1 MSVTKVIPWIHELM
15 ALAKKKKKKHLTL
28 IEYQAHARY
37 IAFYID

>member
-1 MSVTKVIPWIHELM
+1 M
-15 ALAKKKKKKHLTL
+15 ALAKKKKTKTKTHM

>member
-1 MSVTKVIPWIHELM
+1 MSETKVIPWIHELM
-15 ALAKKKKKKHLTL
+15 ALAKKENKLTL

>member
-15 ALAKKKKKKHLTL
+15 ALAKKKKKHLTL